1 MGLLSKLITLG
12 LIVSRISP
20 QIKSLRFNKEPSTD
34 AEDPSKEVLLKEYE
48 ACKNEAHYHGT
59 TYWAI
64 VGIFLSF
71 ATAIG
76 AFFIKNV
83 LENKTLLESNSNE
96 RWVIFGI
103 SLLALFIIKFL
114 FLWLIRTNKFISAAN
129 ERALEI
135 ANECKI
141 QLDKKLKCIRD
152 RGTPLKAMCIATVL
166 FTLVSTP
173 WIFLAIISACKCV
186 KELILG

>member
-1 MGLLSKLITLG
+1 MGLLSKIISLG
-12 LIVSRISP
+12 IVISSLYP
-20 QIKSLRFNKEPSTD
+20 QLKSLRFKKEPSINV
-34 AEDPSKEVLLKEYE
+34 EEPSEEASLTEYQ

-71 ATAIG
+71 TTAIG
-76 AFFIKNV
+76 AFFIKNI

-103 SLLALFIIKFL
+103 SLLALFIIFFL
-114 FLWLIRTNKFISAAN
+114 FLWLKRTNKFICAAN
-129 ERALEI
+129 KRALEI

-141 QLDKKLKCIRD
+141 QLDKKLENIRN
-152 RGTPLKAMCIATVL
+152 RGTPLKGICIAIAL
-166 FTLVSTP
+166 FILVSIP
-173 WIFLAIISACKCV
+173 WVFLAIISASKCV
-186 KELILG
+186 KDIILG